1 MPYALTDRLIEH
13 FFTALATLILWIQP
27 AIPYICAFIAWSLVS
42 AIAISLIA
50 TARRSIANLRKIHQ
64 IPCSRCAFS
73 TSDYRLKCSVRPT
86 EAFSE
91 TAINCLDFESK
102 ETTQLAL

>member
-1 MPYALTDRLIEH
+1 MPYALADRCIEA
-13 FFTALATLILWIQP
+13 FFTALATFIIWIQP
-27 AIPYICAFIAWSLVS
+27 AIPVICAMIAWSLVS
-42 AIAISLIA
+42 AIALSFI
-50 TARRSIANLRKIHQ
+50 TTVRRSIANLRKVYQ

-91 TAINCLDFESK
+91 EAIGCYDFESK
-102 ETTQLAL
+102 EATQLVL